1 MVNIFEVPPH
11 NLPPSLNT
19 FIIERHCP
27 LSKESER
34 ERHVSAA
41 KVCPVIEEVFT
52 FISPTNL
59 QFCNFKAAGHN
70 TE

>member
-1 MVNIFEVPPH
+1 MK
-11 NLPPSLNT
+11 
-19 FIIERHCP
+19 R
-27 LSKESER
+27 ES
-34 ERHVSAA
+34 ERHVSVLTAA

-70 TE
+70 AE